1 MNLIKVKKKSQ
12 ITIPKEV
19 REKLGVE
26 PGDYF
31 NVDTKGD
38 KIVLTP
44 QVISPKGEVSNLS
57 KKGEKGLKE
66 SLNQLK
72 KGEISVY
79 ENVNDMVDALSD

>member
-1 MNLIKVKKKSQ
+1 MNLIKVKEKSQ

-19 REKLGVE
+19 REKLGVK

-44 QVISPKGEVSNLS
+44 QVISPK
-57 KKGEKGLKE
+57 
-66 SLNQLK
+66 
-72 KGEISVY
+72 EIGRAHV
-79 ENVNDMVDALSD
+79 